1 MIELKNYQK
10 TAVHELKERVVRLL
24 NFGGRRNKLVF
35 KAPTGSGK
43 TVMVSAMMDELQRE
57 LKQSGECVTS
67 RVAWVWIA
75 PNKLHQQSYRSM
87 RNFFSETR
95 SLRPVMFDECE
106 HLEGL
111 RDGEVLFLNWES
123 INKDNAVLIRD
134 NEQNRT
140 LYELLRRTRIENKVP
155 VVVIIDEEHMFG
167 GRNAVKS
174 EKVLANINPDIELRV
189 SATPITGGC
198 DTVVVQ
204 RQEVVDEEMIK
215 KGVQLNPDI
224 RGDRD
229 LYGANPSNGDR
240 DLYGANPSNG
250 DREQSDLTVNQRLL
264 RRALAKRDELAAQ
277 LREYGINPLL
287 LVQLPNDSSESL
299 SREESTLA
307 DEVKQYL
314 ATPGI
319 DISEENGGLAVWLS
333 KEKSPNLAGIVHN
346 DDPTK
351 VLLFKQAIAL
361 GWDCPRAAVLL
372 IFRELR
378 SMTFTTQTVG
388 RILRMPEQHFYN
400 DERLNY
406 GYVYTNLSADIISVV
421 GDDMNYISSV
431 YANRR
436 EWLTNVDLRSVY
448 MDRHEQR
455 NRLGSGF
462 RRILCNVLEDKLK
475 LQQVQLFDLTV
486 QDDAL
491 DVGQQNSILDAELA
505 QNREKARKG
514 GLHLDVAR
522 IFIEIPQDT
531 QLTGVDGEVV
541 VVKKARIAR
550 NASELDSLFTLFC
563 RSHVGSYARY
573 DSTPVLRGALLDMME
588 AYFGH
593 FETEAIKVLLYSGN
607 RGFVEE
613 LIQSALLRYGN
624 TLKTKPAAEREYSV
638 GRFEIPATRI
648 YNSAVVAPIDDIYNH
663 ALRPYF
669 EQVNASTPE
678 RNFSRWID
686 RQTELVDWW
695 YKNGDEG
702 KQHFAIPYTD
712 SGGRRRCFYV
722 DFIIRLKNGTIC
734 LFDTKTPGSDEDTPE
749 KNNALWEY
757 VQEMN
762 NAELQLNTDWTP
774 SRGFVK
780 AVGGVLVQ
788 QGENWYY
795 PGGLIEKDESIDG
808 WSRLNLAE
816 L

>member
-1 MIELKNYQK
+1 MIELKNYQR

-24 NFGGRRNKLVF
+24 NFGGRRNKIVF

-57 LKQSGECVTS
+57 LKESGECQYT

-140 LYELLRRTRIENKVP
+140 LYELLRRTRIEHGIP

-215 KGVQLNPDI
+215 KGVQLNPDVK
-224 RGDRD
+224 
-229 LYGANPSNGDR
+229 S
-240 DLYGANPSNG
+240 

-264 RRALAKRDELAAQ
+264 KRALAKRDDLAKELK
-277 LREYGINPLL
+277 EYGINPLL

-299 SREESTLA
+299 SREESTIA

-319 DISEENGGLAVWLS
+319 DITEDNGGLAVWLS
-333 KEKSPNLAGIVHN
+333 KEKSPNLANIVHN
-346 DDPTK
+346 DNATK

-372 IFRELR
+372 IFRELK

-388 RILRMPEQHFYN
+388 RILRMPQQHFYN
-400 DERLNY
+400 DDNLNY

-436 EWLTNVDLRSVY
+436 EGLTNIELRSVY

-462 RRILCNVLEDKLK
+462 KRELFATLENKLK
-475 LQQVQLFDLTV
+475 LQQLPIPLPDWKDT
-486 QDDAL
+486 DNKKDAG
-491 DVGQQNSILDAELA
+491 VDAVTA
-505 QNREKARKG
+505 DNRNKARKA

-531 QLTGVDGEVV
+531 QLTGVNGEVV
-541 VVKKARIAR
+541 VVKKARLAR
-550 NASELDSLFTLFC
+550 NASELDSLFTHFC
-563 RSHVGSYARY
+563 RDHVGSYAKY
-573 DSTPVLRGALLDMME
+573 DSTPVLRGALLDMIE
-588 AYFGH
+588 SYFGI
-593 FETEAIKVLLYSGN
+593 FETEAIKVLLYYDN
-607 RGFVEE
+607 RSFVED
-613 LIQSALLRYGN
+613 IITRALLRYGN
-624 TLKTKPAAEREYSV
+624 TLKNKPTTVRDYSTDLFV
-638 GRFEIPATRI
+638 IPATRI
-648 YNSAVVAPIDDIYNH
+648 YNSSVVTPCDEVYNH

-669 EQVNASTPE
+669 EQHSVSKPE
-678 RNFSRWID
+678 REFARWID
-686 RQTELVDWW
+686 RQTEWVDWW

-712 SGGRRRCFYV
+712 SGGRKRCFYV
-722 DFIIRLKNGTIC
+722 DFIVRLKSGTIC
-734 LFDTKTPGSDEDTPE
+734 LFDTKTPGSDEDSPE

-757 VQEMN
+757 IEEH
-762 NAELQLNTDWTP
+762 NAIGKKMT
-774 SRGFVK
+774 
-780 AVGGVLVQ
+780 GGILVQ
-788 QGENWYY
+788 KGENWYY
-795 PGGLIEKDESIDG
+795 PGGIIETDDTTDG
-808 WSRLNLAE
+808 WSQLALNRL
-816 L
+816 

>member
-1 MIELKNYQK
+1 MIELKTYQQ

-24 NFGGRRNKLVF
+24 NFGGRRNKIVF

-140 LYELLRRTRIENKVP
+140 LYELLRRTRIENNVP

-215 KGVQLNPDI
+215 KGVQLNPDVK
-224 RGDRD
+224 
-229 LYGANPSNGDR
+229 S
-240 DLYGANPSNG
+240 

-264 RRALAKRDELAAQ
+264 KRALAKRDELAAQ

-299 SREESTLA
+299 SREESTIA

-333 KEKSPNLAGIVHN
+333 KEKSPNLGDIVHN

-372 IFRELR
+372 IFRELK

-388 RILRMPEQHFYN
+388 RILRMPQQHFYN

-436 EWLTNVDLRSVY
+436 EELTNVDLRSVY

-462 RRILCNVLEDKLK
+462 RRVLCAVLEDKLK
-475 LQQVQLFDLTV
+475 LQQAQLFDPL
-486 QDDAL
+486 AL
-491 DVGQQNSILDAELA
+491 DSELEEGQQTSLLDNERA

-514 GLHLDVAR
+514 GLTLDVAR

-669 EQVNASTPE
+669 EQASASAPE
-678 RNFSRWID
+678 RNFARWID
-686 RQTELVDWW
+686 RQTEQVDWW

-757 VQEMN
+757 VEEHN
-762 NAELQLNTDWTP
+762 EAY
-774 SRGFVK
+774 K
-780 AVGGVLVQ
+780 ASGIRFVGGVLVQ
-788 QGENWYY
+788 KGENWYF
-795 PGGLIEKDESIDG
+795 PEGRIEDDKSTDG